1 MSQLGTNLDILL
13 KPISNI
19 FYFMFKSTISILF
32 IFCCLF
38 NLTFGQDKQELE
50 AERKA
55 SLKLKGEHPLVELMK
70 TRRSSLKA
78 ELEGVHPRVF
88 LTQSEIDQLKD
99 KTKTQNALWQT
110 ALSRVRALTVE
121 PAPPPAEAR
130 RAQNEVGIGIAEA
143 AFVYKITGEKK
154 YLDAAKK
161 YMDAAVSYDV
171 WGYSF
176 NKPNVDL
183 AAGHLL
189 YGMGWGYDLLYNDLT
204 AAEKTKYREKLI
216 KQARLMY
223 EFFKPRSGKTYA
235 YSQNHTFIPISGLAV
250 TAYALMGE
258 TPDAKDW
265 AALSRAIYDRVL
277 ATYSQDGYYYEGME
291 YWIFSTPWLV
301 HYMDAQLHCTGED
314 LYETTPGLKLAYKYV
329 SHATLPGGEFN
340 FDFGDIYAGPLTRE
354 HRGED
359 YERERI
365 DGHFRTNY
373 NILYN
378 LASRYASGEAQ
389 GVADWLKSKG
399 QVNAEE
405 FWTFIWYNPTIKAV
419 PIARQE
425 RWHYFPD
432 HEVVYWRSSWD
443 DDATAFAFKAGPP
456 EGHATTEK
464 LKMFPDWRLSSGHA
478 HPDAGSFIIWSKGKY
493 LTGDSGYAGVPRTEH
508 HNTLVFDDKGQAK
521 EGTGHDAFAGVSYD
535 RLNKIRIRDLKMDS
549 GKLSLVAELADAYE
563 PEVGVEQFT
572 RRFEFTAPG
581 EFLIEDTAATNKDR
595 TVTSYL
601 HADTN
606 IVERGKNLFEFQPD
620 GTSLIAEIV
629 EPQNASLKVEK
640 NLLITPGPPGNVD
653 KGQREERGVR
663 LAISTD
669 ARSGVVKFI
678 VKLKIKNE

>member
-1 MSQLGTNLDILL
+1 MLKRNIVLL
-13 KPISNI
+13 IVFVFLSNCA
-19 FYFMFKSTISILF
+19 LA
-32 IFCCLF
+32 
-38 NLTFGQDKQELE
+38 QDRQELE

-55 SLKLKGEHPLVELMK
+55 SQKLKGEHPLIELMRTK
-70 TRRSSLKA
+70 TSSLKK

-88 LTQSEIDQLKD
+88 LTQAEIDELKA
-99 KTKTQNALWQT
+99 KTKTQSVLWKT

-121 PAPPPAEAR
+121 PPPPPAETR

-171 WGYSF
+171 WGYSY
-176 NKPNVDL
+176 NKPNTDL

-189 YGMGWGYDLLYNDLT
+189 YGMGWAYDLLYNDLT
-204 AAEKTKYREKLI
+204 AAERTKYRDKLVR
-216 KQARLMY
+216 QARLMY
-223 EFFKPRSGKTYA
+223 EFFKPKSGKTYA
-235 YSQNHTFIPISGLAV
+235 YSQNHTFIPIAGLGVA
-250 TAYALMGE
+250 AYALYGE
-258 TPDAKDW
+258 TPEAKGW
-265 AALSRAIYDRVL
+265 TSLSRAIYDRVL
-277 ATYSQDGYYYEGME
+277 ATYSEDGYYYEGME

-301 HYMDAQLHCTGED
+301 HYMDAHLHATGEN

-329 SHATLPGGEFN
+329 AHSTLPGGEFN
-340 FDFGDIYAGPLTRE
+340 FDFGDIYAGPLTRD
-354 HRGED
+354 RKGED

-378 LASRYASGEAQ
+378 LASRYKNGEAQ
-389 GVADWLKSKG
+389 GVADWLKSKR

-405 FWTFIWYNPTIKAV
+405 FWTFIWFNPSIK
-419 PIARQE
+419 PIPIERQE

-432 HEVVYWRSSWD
+432 HDVVYWRSSWD

-493 LTGDSGYAGVPRTEH
+493 LTGDSGYAGVPMTAH
-508 HNTLVFDDKGQAK
+508 HNTLVFDRKGQAK
-521 EGTGHDAFAGVSYD
+521 EGSGHDAFAGVPYE

-549 GKLSLVAELADAYE
+549 SKLSLIAELADAYE

-581 EFLIEDTAATNKDR
+581 EFLIEDDVKTEKDS
-595 TVTSYL
+595 TVTAYL

-606 IVERGKNLFEFQPD
+606 IVESEKNLFELQPD
-620 GTSLIAEIV
+620 GTSLNVQIL
-629 EPQNASLKVEK
+629 EPQDANLKVEK

-653 KGQREERGVR
+653 KGKREERGVR

-669 ARSGVVKFI
+669 TKSGSAKFV

>member
-1 MSQLGTNLDILL
+1 MLKRNIVLL
-13 KPISNI
+13 IVFVFLSNCA
-19 FYFMFKSTISILF
+19 LA
-32 IFCCLF
+32 
-38 NLTFGQDKQELE
+38 QDRQELE

-55 SLKLKGEHPLVELMK
+55 SQKLKGEHPLIELMRTK
-70 TRRSSLKA
+70 TSSLKK

-88 LTQSEIDQLKD
+88 LTQAEIDELKA
-99 KTKTQNALWQT
+99 KTKTQSVLWKT

-121 PAPPPAEAR
+121 PPPPPAETR

-171 WGYSF
+171 WGYSY
-176 NKPNVDL
+176 NKPNTDL

-189 YGMGWGYDLLYNDLT
+189 YGMGWAYDLLYNDLT
-204 AAEKTKYREKLI
+204 AAERTKYRDKLVR
-216 KQARLMY
+216 QARLMY
-223 EFFKPRSGKTYA
+223 EFFKPKSGKTYA
-235 YSQNHTFIPISGLAV
+235 YSQNHTFIPIAGLGVA
-250 TAYALMGE
+250 AYALYGE
-258 TPDAKDW
+258 TPEAKGW
-265 AALSRAIYDRVL
+265 TSLSRAIYDRVL
-277 ATYSQDGYYYEGME
+277 ATYSEDGYYYEGME

-301 HYMDAQLHCTGED
+301 HYMDAHLHATGEN

-329 SHATLPGGEFN
+329 AHSTLPGGEFN
-340 FDFGDIYAGPLTRE
+340 FDFGDIYAGPLTRD
-354 HRGED
+354 RKGED

-378 LASRYASGEAQ
+378 LASRYKNGEAQ
-389 GVADWLKSKG
+389 GVADWLKSKR

-405 FWTFIWYNPTIKAV
+405 FWTFIWFNPSIK
-419 PIARQE
+419 PIPIERQE

-432 HEVVYWRSSWD
+432 HDVVYWRSSWD

-493 LTGDSGYAGVPRTEH
+493 LTGDSGYAGVPMTAH
-508 HNTLVFDDKGQAK
+508 HNTLVFDRKGQAK
-521 EGTGHDAFAGVSYD
+521 EGSGHDAFAGVPYE

-549 GKLSLVAELADAYE
+549 SKLSLIAELADAYE

-581 EFLIEDTAATNKDR
+581 EFLIEDNVKTEKNS
-595 TVTSYL
+595 TVTAYL

-606 IVERGKNLFEFQPD
+606 IVEREKNLFELQPD
-620 GTSLIAEIV
+620 GTSLNVQIL
-629 EPQNASLKVEK
+629 EPQDANLKVEK

-653 KGQREERGVR
+653 KGKREERGVR

-669 ARSGVVKFI
+669 TKSGSAKFV